1 MTVKTNGAEWKR
13 FYSDPEF
20 WPEGVT
26 YADETITVNGN
37 VIDGCDDPDV
47 LIDDSFIITITD
59 GVVFLHEDD
68 VDGPTLEAYF
78 KRWRK
83 KQTTAYLVV
92 EVSKEK
98 VETVI
103 QSIQQA
109 GGKVLK

>member
-1 MTVKTNGAEWKR
+1 MTVKTSGAEWKR
-13 FYSDPEF
+13 FYSDSEF
-20 WPEGVT
+20 WPDGVT
-26 YADETITVNGN
+26 HTDGILTINGEVIDDDDYADSLIEASARVTI
-37 VIDGCDDPDV
+37 
-47 LIDDSFIITITD
+47 SD

-68 VDGPTLEAYF
+68 TDGPTLEAYF

-92 EVSKEK
+92 EVIHEK